1 MTREIDQV
9 KVVRKIIV
17 NFDICFS
24 TSILEDLV
32 RTENQRLWRNLILH
46 LKGYLRRKGGSVGF
60 ELYKFLGDGWILLFD
75 PKPKG
80 MEIFQFFEYLSDKFT
95 SYYRRH
101 IRNVLNIRI
110 PAVGL
115 KFGMDIGSCI
125 QVQMN
130 QQPEYI
136 GRPLNVATRLQ
147 GAIRQR
153 DKQPENKVLLS
164 KNLYA
169 TFGDKRQIER
179 KYKVW
184 SVPRNL
190 KNISEGEGFRCVKV
204 ELKRH
209 PSD

>member
-1 MTREIDQV
+1 MT
-9 KVVRKIIV
+9 
-17 NFDICFS
+17 
-24 TSILEDLV
+24 LY
-32 RTENQRLWRNLILH
+32 RLQ
-46 LKGYLRRKGGSVGF
+46 
-60 ELYKFLGDGWILLFD
+60 
-75 PKPKG
+75 PKG
-80 MEIFQFFEYLSDKFT
+80 MEIFQFFEDLSDKFA

-115 KFGMDIGSCI
+115 KFGMDIGTCI

-130 QQPEYI
+130 QQQEYI

-147 GAIRQR
+147 DAIRQR
-153 DKQPENKVLLS
+153 DKKPENKVLLPKS
-164 KNLYA
+164 LYA
-169 TFGDKRQIER
+169 TFKDRRTIER